1 MLPRGE
7 DFVLKVSYI
16 YMSSNSI
23 SYPASAALPANHLFK
38 ELFLFFALFSSSV
51 FFSGCKSDPPAS
63 ETADAA
69 QHAPDSTALFSPPND
84 EFVKEISTDRMD
96 VAIKTS
102 GSDVLKD
109 LNLSVGD
116 KKQNVL
122 NKSLKF
128 DGVIRDAVT
137 ADLNNDGKEEV
148 YVFNQSAGSGNY
160 GQLFAFQFNGDKLDS
175 ISMDELPVDVQDQ
188 YLGSD
193 SFAIVGKNLV
203 RYIPLYKEMD
213 ANCCPTGGQKVL
225 KYRLT
230 ERSGRLRLVLE
241 EEKK

>member
-1 MLPRGE
+1 
-7 DFVLKVSYI
+7 
-16 YMSSNSI
+16 MSNNSFF
-23 SYPASAALPANHLFK
+23 YPASVAVPANHLFK
-38 ELFLFFALFSSSV
+38 EFFLLSILISLPV
-51 FFSGCKSDPPAS
+51 FFSGCKSDPPAR
-63 ETADAA
+63 ETEDAA
-69 QHAPDSTALFSPPND
+69 QHASDSTGLVSPPDD
-84 EFVKEISTDRMD
+84 EFVKEISTDHMD

-102 GSDVLKD
+102 GSDVLKE

-116 KKQNVL
+116 KKQNTL

-137 ADLNNDGKEEV
+137 ADLNRDGKEEV

-175 ISMDELPVDVQDQ
+175 ISMDDLPVDIQDQ

-203 RYIPLYKEMD
+203 RYIPLYREMD

-230 ERSGRLRLVLE
+230 ERAGKLRLVLE

>member
-1 MLPRGE
+1 
-7 DFVLKVSYI
+7 
-16 YMSSNSI
+16 MSNNSFF
-23 SYPASAALPANHLFK
+23 YPASVAVPANHLFK
-38 ELFLFFALFSSSV
+38 EFFLLSILISLPV
-51 FFSGCKSDPPAS
+51 FFSGCKSDPPAR

-69 QHAPDSTALFSPPND
+69 QYAPDSTGLVAPPDD
-84 EFVKEISTDRMD
+84 EFVKEISTDHMD

-102 GSDVLKD
+102 GSDVLKE

-116 KKQNVL
+116 KKQNTL

-137 ADLNNDGKEEV
+137 ADLNRDGKEEV

-175 ISMDELPVDVQDQ
+175 ISMDDLPVDIQDQ

-203 RYIPLYKEMD
+203 RYIPLYREMD

-230 ERSGRLRLVLE
+230 ERAGKLRLVLE